1 MFMSMHING
10 VLDPFKKS
18 ERGKMI
24 KKLNEIY
31 LYTKF

>member
-1 MFMSMHING
+1 MSMHING

-18 ERGKMI
+18 KGGKMI